1 MYSSNSE
8 SILVDTRPGLLAP
21 STDASDFVWSIPA
34 DDGSAIRVFNR
45 DGTATSVS
53 STIPAGTHVVSF
65 SISRDGTRALFY
77 VTTDV
82 GPELFVAGILRS
94 DGVPTALSGDWL
106 TLRILQSNKPIDAAW
121 VDDHS
126 VATLALEPG
135 SGFAVVTTY
144 DLGGIST
151 DLGRIFGGVAM
162 VGGAGHS
169 DGLRVR
175 NANGEV
181 FLPRGSGWAT
191 TDAVVSFI
199 ATQQ

>member
-1 MYSSNSE
+1 
-8 SILVDTRPGLLAP
+8 VA
-21 STDASDFVWSIPA
+21 
-34 DDGSAIRVFNR
+34 
-45 DGTATSVS
+45 TAVS
-53 STIPAGTHVVSF
+53 STIPAGTDVVSF

-77 VTTDV
+77 VTTEV

-94 DGVPTALSGDWL
+94 DGVPTALSGEWL
-106 TLRILQSNKPIDAAW
+106 SLRVDQSTRPLDAAW
-121 VDDHS
+121 VDDHT
-126 VATLALEPG
+126 VATLSAESG
-135 SGFAVVTTY
+135 SGYSVVATY
-144 DLGGIST
+144 DLGGTST
-151 DLGRIFGGVAM
+151 PLGRIFGGVAM

-175 NANGEV
+175 NDQGEV